1 MLIVTRVINESLMI
15 GDDVVVT
22 VLGIREGNIRLGI
35 SAPRHVSVHREEVYE
50 RIEREQRPMRDQS
63 DRFSEQ
69 PSSAA
74 WSTPSP
80 RDVTQIPVT
89 SRGRGRQTPPK

>member
-1 MLIVTRVINESLMI
+1 MLIVTRVINESLTI

-35 SAPRHVSVHREEVYE
+35 SAPRHVSVHRKEVYE
-50 RIEREQRPMRDQS
+50 RIEREQRPVRDESDHFPEQS
-63 DRFSEQ
+63 
-69 PSSAA
+69 SSAA

-89 SRGRGRQTPPK
+89 SRGRGRRTPPK